1 MNLGKLNL
9 ITPPDKLFNQNI
21 NYLLIKPSTEIK
33 IQFQQILSQLIDDI
47 NVFIF
52 DEKESDMDWMLSV
65 AHQCDAVII
74 DIDNC
79 DPVTKNFVSYLL
91 SMPYCH
97 YITTDELTPWNLISK
112 NRIYNLD
119 ILIQEDEDEDEDED
133 EEEDEE

>member
-21 NYLLIKPSTEIK
+21 NYLLIKPSTDIK

-79 DPVTKNFVSYLL
+79 DLVTKNFVSYLL

-97 YITTDELTPWNLISK
+97 YITTDEVTPWNLISK

-133 EEEDEE
+133 EE

>member
-119 ILIQEDEDEDEDED
+119 ILIQEDEDE
-133 EEEDEE
+133 EEENEE

>member
-97 YITTDELTPWNLISK
+97 YITTDEVTPWNLISK

-119 ILIQEDEDEDEDED
+119 ILIQEDEDE
-133 EEEDEE
+133 EEDEE

>member
-119 ILIQEDEDEDEDED
+119 ILIQEDEDV
-133 EEEDEE
+133 EEENEE

>member
-33 IQFQQILSQLIDDI
+33 IQFQQILSQLVDDI

-97 YITTDELTPWNLISK
+97 YITTDEVTPWNLISK

-119 ILIQEDEDEDEDED
+119 ILIQEDEDE
-133 EEEDEE
+133 EEDEE

>member
-21 NYLLIKPSTEIK
+21 NYLLIKPSTETK
-33 IQFQQILSQLIDDI
+33 IQFEQILSQLIDDI

-52 DEKESDMDWMLSV
+52 DENETDLDWMLSV
-65 AHQCDAVII
+65 SHQCDAVII

-79 DPVTKNFVSYLL
+79 DPITKSFVSYLL
-91 SMPYCH
+91 SFPYVH
-97 YITTDELTPWNLISK
+97 YLTNDETTPWKFISK

-119 ILIQEDEDEDEDED
+119 ILIQEEEEDDD
-133 EEEDEE
+133 EEEPNEE

>member
-33 IQFQQILSQLIDDI
+33 IQFQQILSQLVDDI

-52 DEKESDMDWMLSV
+52 DEKETDMDWMLSV

-119 ILIQEDEDEDEDED
+119 ILIQEDEDEEELD
-133 EEEDEE
+133 EE

>member
-33 IQFQQILSQLIDDI
+33 IQFQQILSQLVDDI

-79 DPVTKNFVSYLL
+79 DLVTKNFVSYLL

-97 YITTDELTPWNLISK
+97 YITTDEVTPWNLISK

-119 ILIQEDEDEDEDED
+119 ILIQEDEDE
-133 EEEDEE
+133 EEDEE

>member
-1 MNLGKLNL
+1 MNLGKINL

-21 NYLLIKPSTEIK
+21 NYLLIKPSTETK
-33 IQFQQILSQLIDDI
+33 IQFQQILSQLVDDI

-52 DEKESDMDWMLSV
+52 DEKETDMDWMLSV

-91 SMPYCH
+91 SLPYCH

-119 ILIQEDEDEDEDED
+119 ILIQEDEDEEELD
-133 EEEDEE
+133 EE

>member
-33 IQFQQILSQLIDDI
+33 IQFQQILSQLVDDI

-65 AHQCDAVII
+65 EHQCDAVII

-79 DPVTKNFVSYLL
+79 DPITKNFVSYLL

-97 YITTDELTPWNLISK
+97 YITTDEVTPWNLISK

-119 ILIQEDEDEDEDED
+119 ILIQEDEDEEELD
-133 EEEDEE
+133 EE

>member
-1 MNLGKLNL
+1 MNLGKINL

-21 NYLLIKPSTEIK
+21 NYLLIKPSTETK

-52 DEKESDMDWMLSV
+52 DEKELDLDWMLSV

-79 DPVTKNFVSYLL
+79 DPTTKNFISYLL
-91 SMPYCH
+91 SMPHCH
-97 YITTDELTPWNLISK
+97 YITTDEVTPWNLISK

-119 ILIQEDEDEDEDED
+119 ILIQEDEDEEELD
-133 EEEDEE
+133 EE

>member
-21 NYLLIKPSTEIK
+21 NYLLIKPSTDIK

-119 ILIQEDEDEDEDED
+119 ILIQEDDED

>member
-119 ILIQEDEDEDEDED
+119 ILIQEDEDK

>member
-33 IQFQQILSQLIDDI
+33 IQFQQILSQLVDDI

-79 DPVTKNFVSYLL
+79 DTITKNFVSYLL

-97 YITTDELTPWNLISK
+97 YITTDEVTPWNLISK

-119 ILIQEDEDEDEDED
+119 ILIQEDEDEEELD
-133 EEEDEE
+133 EE

>member
-1 MNLGKLNL
+1 MNLGKINL

-33 IQFQQILSQLIDDI
+33 IQFQQILSQLVDDI

-52 DEKESDMDWMLSV
+52 DEKETDMDWMLSV

-119 ILIQEDEDEDEDED
+119 ILIQEDEDEEELD
-133 EEEDEE
+133 EE

>member
-21 NYLLIKPSTEIK
+21 NYLLIKPSTDIK

-119 ILIQEDEDEDEDED
+119 ILIQEDEDK

>member
-1 MNLGKLNL
+1 MNLGKINL

-21 NYLLIKPSTEIK
+21 NYLLIKPSTETK
-33 IQFQQILSQLIDDI
+33 IQFQQILSQLVDDI

-52 DEKESDMDWMLSV
+52 DEKETDMDWMLSV

-119 ILIQEDEDEDEDED
+119 ILIQEDEDEEELD
-133 EEEDEE
+133 EE

>member
-33 IQFQQILSQLIDDI
+33 IQFQQILSQLVDDI

-79 DPVTKNFVSYLL
+79 DPITKNFVSYLL

-97 YITTDELTPWNLISK
+97 YITTDEVTPWNLISK

-119 ILIQEDEDEDEDED
+119 ILIQEDEDEEELD
-133 EEEDEE
+133 EE